1 VRRILGLSR
10 VSQFAQG
17 CHQTLSAF
25 SAPRDKV
32 SVMASRSPQLQYARV
47 YESGDSIMLWCAY
60 CGVKHF
66 GDGLIRSYPASQAD
80 IEKVH
85 SDRADHDEAY
95 HRERWWTR
103 RW

>member
-1 VRRILGLSR
+1 
-10 VSQFAQG
+10 
-17 CHQTLSAF
+17 
-25 SAPRDKV
+25 
-32 SVMASRSPQLQYARV
+32 MAGRSPQLQYARV

-80 IEKVH
+80 IEKVQ
-85 SDRADHDEAY
+85 SDRADHDEVY